1 MIEFKESKF
10 YKLLQDFFIN
20 NDKETFIQF
29 LAEFYNK
36 TEGIIDKNIIQDD
49 LIKELRDLY
58 IEFNEKGIDENIV
71 IEKVNYFVENNVKI
85 KDIIVKLITN
95 TNNIK
100 NITSQLEHN
109 EIKQGDFINLK
120 NYCVGDGVTD
130 DTTNFFKALEYAK
143 LNKLAVLVDGK
154 FLIKRKIIIENN
166 TIPKIYGVNKNI
178 SKIIFDMATIQDEAL
193 KVETNYITSLIIEDV
208 GFETNTPVIKN
219 FLNLN
224 TGGWGSQI
232 KMFNCSIDGFGGNIL
247 ELNESFQCI
256 FDNCSISVVSINNV
270 TEGVLLKINKGN
282 TFSNQNTFYN
292 CLFANGKIGVQNLGG
307 IKYVFDSCTFT
318 GLTLFMNCP
327 LLPGLDQLQDF
338 KNCWFE
344 SITKGIL
351 NCEIDNSLNPINI
364 DTTKSDLKN
373 MQFNNN
379 QIADTPAMTFDE
391 RVEPVLAPKSQYYL
405 MNGWNIKVNN
415 LEVFEK
421 VSILSGEWDGE
432 IKIKKTSYGIV
443 TIKGSISPKTNTPTQ
458 LGVICNI
465 GDKKPDNNYGF
476 LATDSPNGG
485 VSAKFL
491 LGSNGN
497 LMVPFGE
504 TYNSAFT
511 YNFYFSYQI

>member
-130 DTTNFFKALEYAK
+130 DTNNFFKALEYAK

-232 KMFNCSIDGFGGNIL
+232 KMFNCSVDGFGGNIL
-247 ELNESFQCI
+247 ELTESFQCI
-256 FDNCSISVVSINNV
+256 FDNCSISGVSINNV

-379 QIADTPAMTFDE
+379 QIADNPAMTFDE

-465 GDKKPDNNYGF
+465 GDKKPDNNHGF

-504 TYNSAFT
+504 TYNSSFT
-511 YNFYFSYQI
+511 YNFYFSYQL